1 MYMFKARIAAEK
13 EVARAYEECGLTEA
27 EVRAFLAEHPKYSSP
42 LHHSP
47 HKVAG
52 SAANLIYEV
61 APLIKQTALERAAGR
76 ARVAAG
82 QLKGAVVAAPGAAR
96 KAVAFARDPETHARL
111 EQDFLLVRDLVQ
123 GKAREHLVP
132 LAQRLL
138 GKAVFE
144 NNPEVSTV
152 AHSGEAIAAE

>member
-1 MYMFKARIAAEK
+1 MLFR
-13 EVARAYEECGLTEA
+13 
-27 EVRAFLAEHPKYSSP
+27 S
-42 LHHSP
+42 
-47 HKVAG
+47 
-52 SAANLIYEV
+52 
-61 APLIKQTALERAAGR
+61 
-76 ARVAAG
+76 
-82 QLKGAVVAAPGAAR
+82 AAPGAAR
-96 KAVAFARDPETHARL
+96 KAVAFARDPETHERL